1 MTDQD
6 NQTKFNTNCCPEGVA
21 KVLKVVCKI
30 SHDDAMQIKENN
42 NKTDVFIKPIWIFL
56 NIQI

>member
-42 NKTDVFIKPIWIFL
+42 NKRVFKISILPYL
-56 NIQI
+56 QQIL